1 MILRNSKIKDPAP
14 LWATTIQVPP
24 LSSSAPSTEL
34 PSARRC
40 RMLIQTSSCNSTDS
54 LSVAV
59 LALLHP
65 IGNVADESRLRYM

>member
-40 RMLIQTSSCNSTDS
+40 RMLIQTSSCNSTDATRVEIS
-54 LSVAV
+54 L
-59 LALLHP
+59 P
-65 IGNVADESRLRYM
+65 PTSRVRQPEIYPFPP